1 MKEMDARPIREDHQ
15 VGGLCGLVRPA
26 RSLVTGKT
34 PEMGL
39 CTLMK
44 GARVRMDKDE
54 EGGGMGERLNAETNN
69 QEYGN
74 ANPEYARG
82 M

>member
-1 MKEMDARPIREDHQ
+1 
-15 VGGLCGLVRPA
+15 
-26 RSLVTGKT
+26 
-34 PEMGL
+34 
-39 CTLMK
+39 
-44 GARVRMDKDE
+44 MDKDE

-74 ANPEYARG
+74 ASPEYARG